1 MPALRSSIL
10 HPPSH
15 FCSGAFQTA
24 VARSDKNTIYSIL
37 TFLLGKLPAL
47 KKRAY
52 VARYLLPI
60 DVPPEFLANES
71 LAETLAQYRALQ
83 AEFKEG
89 HKAYEKA
96 LQAMTAPNGQ
106 PKRPPAELRKEI
118 SQLEDE
124 RRQLVEKIAGLKK
137 RNADAVS
144 MAAEL
149 ERALRTAPSRPSYL
163 RGLFSFCFAAAW
175 FRCAS
180 RGDFESAKGAGGGR
194 QACRANA

>member
-1 MPALRSSIL
+1 MLIALRPGVCSACFVQLCLRCPSSC
-10 HPPSH
+10 
-15 FCSGAFQTA
+15 CSAAFQTA
-24 VARSDKNTIYSIL
+24 IAKSDKSTVYSIL

-60 DVPPEFLANES
+60 EVPPEFLANES

-83 AEFKEG
+83 SEFKEG

-96 LQAMTAPNGQ
+96 LQAMTGPNGL

-118 SQLEDE
+118 AQLEDE
-124 RRQLVEKIAGLKK
+124 RRQLVDKIAGLKK

-144 MAAEL
+144 VQ
-149 ERALRTAPSRPSYL
+149 
-163 RGLFSFCFAAAW
+163 LFASAW
-175 FRCAS
+175 RKEAIP
-180 RGDFESAKGAGGGR
+180 FE
-194 QACRANA
+194 